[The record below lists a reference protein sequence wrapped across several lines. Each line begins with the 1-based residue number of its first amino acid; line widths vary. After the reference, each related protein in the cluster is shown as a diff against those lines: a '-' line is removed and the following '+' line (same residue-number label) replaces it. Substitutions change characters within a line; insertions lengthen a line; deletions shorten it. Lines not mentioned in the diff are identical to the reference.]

1 MGADVVPSAGGRWRL
16 RVDAARKARVTTRE
30 VLAITSSNDRTALRV
45 VLADDNF
52 LVREGV
58 KLLIESASDLE
69 LVATCGD
76 YGALLRAVDQH
87 EPDVVITDIRMPPGA
102 SDEGIRAAEELRH
115 THPDVGV
122 LVLSAYA
129 EPAYAL
135 RLLEGGS
142 AGRAY
147 LLKDRVADI
156 DQLLDA
162 INAVASGDSV
172 IDPRVVETLVASQTT
187 RKSSRLDRLTP
198 RELEVLGEIAQGKNN
213 AAIATALFLSERAVE
228 KHINAIFGKL
238 GLSHERDTNRRVR
251 AALLYLDERATSR

>member
-1 MGADVVPSAGGRWRL
+1 MPL
-16 RVDAARKARVTTRE
+16 R
-30 VLAITSSNDRTALRV
+30 I

-58 KLLIESASDLE
+58 KLLIESVPDLE

-76 YGALLRAVDQH
+76 YAALLRAVDKH
-87 EPDVVITDIRMPPGA
+87 EPDVVVTDIRMPPGG
-102 SDEGIRAAEELRH
+102 SDEGIRAAEELRGS
-115 THPDVGV
+115 HPTVGV

-142 AGRAY
+142 SGRAY

-156 DQLLDA
+156 DQLVDA
-162 INAVASGDSV
+162 IRAVADGGSV
-172 IDPRVVETLVASQTT
+172 IDPRVVETLVAAQST
-187 RKSSRLDRLTP
+187 RRASRLERLTP
-198 RELEVLGEIAQGKNN
+198 RELEVLGQIAQGKNN
-213 AAIATALFLSERAVE
+213 AAIAASLFLTERAVE
-228 KHINAIFGKL
+228 KHINAIFAKL

-251 AALLYLDERATSR
+251 AVLLYLDERATTE

>member
-1 MGADVVPSAGGRWRL
+1 MPL
-16 RVDAARKARVTTRE
+16 R
-30 VLAITSSNDRTALRV
+30 I

-76 YGALLRAVDQH
+76 YTALLRAVDEH
-87 EPDVVITDIRMPPGA
+87 EPDVVVTDIRMPPGG
-102 SDEGIRAAEELRH
+102 SDEGIRAAEELRGS
-115 THPDVGV
+115 HPTVGV

-142 AGRAY
+142 SGRAY

-156 DQLLDA
+156 DQLVDA
-162 INAVASGDSV
+162 IRAVANGGSV
-172 IDPRVVETLVASQTT
+172 IDPRVVETLVAAQSA
-187 RKSSRLDRLTP
+187 RRASRLAKLTP

-213 AAIATALFLSERAVE
+213 AAIAGSLFLTERAVE
-228 KHINAIFGKL
+228 KHITAILAKL

-251 AALLYLDERATSR
+251 AVLLYLDERATTA

>member
-1 MGADVVPSAGGRWRL
+1 MPL
-16 RVDAARKARVTTRE
+16 R
-30 VLAITSSNDRTALRV
+30 I

-76 YGALLRAVDQH
+76 YAALLWAVDEH
-87 EPDVVITDIRMPPGA
+87 DPDVVVTDIRMPPGG
-102 SDEGIRAAEELRH
+102 SDEGIRAAEELRGS
-115 THPDVGV
+115 HPTVGV
-122 LVLSAYA
+122 LVLSAFA

-142 AGRAY
+142 SGRAY

-156 DQLLDA
+156 DQLVDA
-162 INAVASGDSV
+162 IRAVADGGSV
-172 IDPRVVETLVASQTT
+172 IDPRVVETLVAAQST
-187 RKSSRLDRLTP
+187 RRASRLDKLTP

-213 AAIATALFLSERAVE
+213 AAIAGSLFLTERAVE
-228 KHINAIFGKL
+228 KHINAIFAKL

-251 AALLYLDERATSR
+251 AVLLYLDERATTE

>member
-1 MGADVVPSAGGRWRL
+1 
-16 RVDAARKARVTTRE
+16 
-30 VLAITSSNDRTALRV
+30 

-58 KLLIESASDLE
+58 RLLIERASDLE

-76 YGALLRAVDQH
+76 YGALLRAVDEH
-87 EPDVVITDIRMPPGA
+87 EPDVVVTDIRMPPGA
-102 SDEGIRAAEELRH
+102 SDEGIRAAEVLRAS
-115 THPDVGV
+115 HPGLGV

-142 AGRAY
+142 SGRAY

-162 INAVASGDSV
+162 IRAVASGDSV
-172 IDPRVVETLVASQTT
+172 IDPRVVETLVTAQKK
-187 RKSSRLDRLTP
+187 RKASRLDRLTP
-198 RELEVLGEIAQGKNN
+198 RELEVLSEIAQGKNN
-213 AAIATALFLSERAVE
+213 AAIASSLFLSERAVE

-238 GLSHERDTNRRVR
+238 GLSHEQDTNRRVR
-251 AALLYLDERATSR
+251 AALLYLDERATGS

>member
-1 MGADVVPSAGGRWRL
+1 MTL
-16 RVDAARKARVTTRE
+16 R
-30 VLAITSSNDRTALRV
+30 I

-58 KLLIESASDLE
+58 KLLIERASDLE
-69 LVATCGD
+69 LVATCAD

-87 EPDVVITDIRMPPGA
+87 EPDVVITDIRMPPGS
-102 SDEGIRAAEELRH
+102 SDEGIRAAEQLRA
-115 THPDVGV
+115 THPSVGV

-147 LLKDRVADI
+147 LLKDRVADL
-156 DQLLDA
+156 DQLVNA
-162 INAVASGDSV
+162 IHAVASGDSV
-172 IDPRVVETLVASQTT
+172 IDPRVVETLVATQAT
-187 RKSSRLDRLTP
+187 RKASRLDKLTP
-198 RELEVLGEIAQGKNN
+198 RELEVLAEIAQGKNN
-213 AAIATALFLSERAVE
+213 AAIAGALFLSERAVE
-228 KHINAIFGKL
+228 KHINAIFAKL
-238 GLSHERDTNRRVR
+238 GLSREQDTNRRVR